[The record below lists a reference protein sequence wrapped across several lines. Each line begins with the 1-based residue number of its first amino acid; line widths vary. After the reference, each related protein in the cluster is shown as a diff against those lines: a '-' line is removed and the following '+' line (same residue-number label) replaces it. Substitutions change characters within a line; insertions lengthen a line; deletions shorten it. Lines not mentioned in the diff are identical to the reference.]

1 MDFFNSISNCFIT
14 SNYNRGVTATIKLFM
29 HNATKTNSIMLIK
42 DFDEVLNKI
51 GDNQCLL
58 QAAKNSV
65 MSDSYVDQVDLW
77 ETKLSTL
84 SYIMNHLCQIQ
95 KKWIY
100 LEPIFCNGTLKND
113 DLSSFSRIDKDFRYI
128 MKEVSSNA
136 KVLSLTKIN
145 NITIIIDSLLNQLQY
160 CQNTLATYMTNK
172 RDLFPRFYFLSDDDL
187 LEILGQSNK
196 ETVLQKHIQKL
207 FPGVHRLGLQTENEI
222 TIIKCIKSTEND
234 EIKLLKEV
242 STDDLLEVLNDGIT
256 LIMNYNFNFHIEM
269 VGSIGT

>member
-1 MDFFNSISNCFIT
+1 
-14 SNYNRGVTATIKLFM
+14 
-29 HNATKTNSIMLIK
+29 MLIK

-65 MSDSYVDQVDLW
+65 MSDSYMDQVDLW
-77 ETKLSTL
+77 ETKLNTL

-113 DLSSFSRIDKDFRYI
+113 DLSSFGRIDKDFRYI
-128 MKEVSSNA
+128 MKEVSTNS
-136 KVLSLTKIN
+136 KVVLLTKIN
-145 NITIIIDSLLNQLQY
+145 NITIIIESLLNQLQH
-160 CQNTLATYMTNK
+160 CQNTLATYMTSK

-196 ETVLQKHIQKL
+196 DNVIQKHIQKL
-207 FPGVHRLGLQTENEI
+207 FPGVHQLGLSTENEI

-242 STDDLLEVLNDGIT
+242 STNESVEV
-256 LIMNYNFNFHIEM
+256 
-269 VGSIGT
+269 